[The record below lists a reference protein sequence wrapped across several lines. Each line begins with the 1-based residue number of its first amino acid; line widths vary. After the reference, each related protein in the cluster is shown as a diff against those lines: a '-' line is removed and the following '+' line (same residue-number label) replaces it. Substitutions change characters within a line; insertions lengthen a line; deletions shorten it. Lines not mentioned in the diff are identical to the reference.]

1 MGKYIGENI
10 QYGSFER
17 QKITLEYDPITE
29 SVVNTYTLTQRV
41 SNESSIFVVCD
52 KILLQPV
59 KDYVIV
65 KEGFSQKIRFKIDL
79 DAIEDSDQTIG
90 NVEIYVVYLG
100 KELLN
105 SSVPSVANIQDV
117 TINNETLAA
126 GQVLAYTSE
135 GWKNRDVGDILSLGG
150 SYPSLFDEVEFLKN
164 TSAPRTWVQTQL
176 SNLKNEI
183 LDSPPGVLDTLNE
196 LAAAL
201 GDDANFA
208 TTVAGQI
215 GAVESDVSALDVR
228 VVALETDTQSI
239 NSDISTL
246 TDRVSTNETDIDNLE
261 SEIELKVD
269 SSNLASSAYSGS
281 YTDLIDTPTLAT
293 VATSGS
299 YDDLLN
305 TILKNTSPL
314 LAWDKSF
321 YFGEGALSSYSD
333 ANAVSSNIAFGP
345 NALHY
350 LSSGSNNISIGT
362 ISLGNFT
369 SGSYNLA
376 IGAQALVL
384 LNQGFQNIGL
394 GDAAGMSLNEGRQN
408 IFLGAGAGADFTSG
422 DYNVF
427 LGGNNGSL
435 LSNTSNNVLISDGQG
450 NARIRIDSLGK
461 TGINTTTPNGQL
473 TIQTTNETA
482 GLIVK
487 SDLLQTANLFELQSS
502 SGTALFSID
511 KDGNVAAG
519 TVPVAHVSGLTA
531 VATSGSYNDL
541 FDIPALANV
550 ATSGS
555 YNDLADKPIAVVP
568 GLNATQGQFLAH
580 NGTEFVSTNTL
591 EVSDPANQPLII
603 KGAAL
608 QSANLLELR
617 DSTDSVVTY
626 IKPDGTISTRRFVEN
641 VANSFN
647 TTLAPTSGALTINTL
662 LGTCVLGTLTS
673 SVTSWNFTNVP
684 TDSGKS
690 TMVSVV
696 LSGNTAYT
704 YGDACTVNGASV
716 SGGIKWC
723 AGIVPTSTSGTDI
736 ISFLIIRD
744 QSGTVQVFGS
754 ATTNFS

>member
-215 GAVESDVSALDVR
+215 GAVESDVSALD
-228 VVALETDTQSI
+228 I
-239 NSDISTL
+239 
-246 TDRVSTNETDIDNLE
+246 RVSTLE
-261 SEIELKVD
+261 SNVVAID
-269 SSNLASSAYSGS
+269 SSISSITNRVSVLESDVAEIDQILTTKADSSSLAS
-281 YTDLIDTPTLAT
+281 

-299 YDDLLN
+299 YDDL
-305 TILKNTSPL
+305 
-314 LAWDKSF
+314 
-321 YFGEGALSSYSD
+321 
-333 ANAVSSNIAFGP
+333 
-345 NALHY
+345 
-350 LSSGSNNISIGT
+350 
-362 ISLGNFT
+362 
-369 SGSYNLA
+369 
-376 IGAQALVL
+376 
-384 LNQGFQNIGL
+384 
-394 GDAAGMSLNEGRQN
+394 
-408 IFLGAGAGADFTSG
+408 
-422 DYNVF
+422 
-427 LGGNNGSL
+427 
-435 LSNTSNNVLISDGQG
+435 
-450 NARIRIDSLGK
+450 
-461 TGINTTTPNGQL
+461 INTP
-473 TIQTTNETA
+473 
-482 GLIVK
+482 
-487 SDLLQTANLFELQSS
+487 DLAS
-502 SGTALFSID
+502 
-511 KDGNVAAG
+511 
-519 TVPVAHVSGLTA
+519 
-531 VATSGSYNDL
+531 VATSGSYDDL
-541 FDIPALANV
+541 INTPDLASV

-555 YNDLADKPIAVVP
+555 YEDLVDTPVLFSGDYNDLTNTPTLFSGDYNDLTNTPTLADVALSGSYLNLSDTPTLADVSISGSYNDLVDKPIAVVP

-603 KGAAL
+603 KGATL

-647 TTLAPTSGALTINTL
+647 TTLAPTSGTLTINTL
-662 LGTCVLGTLTS
+662 LGTCVLGTLNS
-673 SVTSWNFTNVP
+673 SVTLWDFTNVP

-723 AGIVPTSTSGTDI
+723 AGIVPTATSGTDI